1 MARRRDVSRRPMT
14 IDPANAARA
23 PAVPLS
29 ALSAAAIAALVGFGG
44 TVALV
49 VQAGLTVGASPGQ
62 IASMV
67 TALCIGIAV
76 AGGGL
81 SFAFRMPI
89 VLAWSTPGAALIGT
103 STLGIGYPAA
113 VGAFVAAA
121 GLMILL
127 GLLPALGRLAERIPG
142 AVAAA
147 MLAGVLLP
155 FCIGLFRTFETDWVL
170 AAVLLAVYVAARQRY
185 PAYALLVVLM

>member
-1 MARRRDVSRRPMT
+1 MT

-81 SFAFRMPI
+81 CFAFRLPI
-89 VLAWSTPGAALIGT
+89 VLAWSRPGAALCG
-103 STLGIGYPAA
+103 SSCRGIG
-113 VGAFVAAA
+113 
-121 GLMILL
+121 
-127 GLLPALGRLAERIPG
+127 
-142 AVAAA
+142 
-147 MLAGVLLP
+147 
-155 FCIGLFRTFETDWVL
+155 
-170 AAVLLAVYVAARQRY
+170 
-185 PAYALLVVLM
+185 